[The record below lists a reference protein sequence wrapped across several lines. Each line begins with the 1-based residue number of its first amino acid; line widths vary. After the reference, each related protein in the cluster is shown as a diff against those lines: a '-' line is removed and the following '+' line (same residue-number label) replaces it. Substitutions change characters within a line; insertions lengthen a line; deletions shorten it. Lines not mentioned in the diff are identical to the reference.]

1 MSSRV
6 ACVGA
11 NGAGKSTLIK
21 VLTGETEATEGTVW
35 KHPNL
40 RIAYVAQHA
49 FHHIEQ
55 HLDKTPNEYIQ
66 WRYAVGEDREAL
78 VKATRQETAE
88 DKAAKEK
95 VHQIKVWYFMFS
107 CGWRSL
113 SCTVVDNGSGRV
125 AVCRAGLHSCKLS
138 AAG

>member
-1 MSSRV
+1 M
-6 ACVGA
+6 
-11 NGAGKSTLIK
+11 LQ

-66 WRYAVGEDREAL
+66 VCASSSRSSL
-78 VKATRQETAE
+78 LKLTAC
-88 DKAAKEK
+88 
-95 VHQIKVWYFMFS
+95 HYNI
-107 CGWRSL
+107 
-113 SCTVVDNGSGRV
+113 VV
-125 AVCRAGLHSCKLS
+125 
-138 AAG
+138 